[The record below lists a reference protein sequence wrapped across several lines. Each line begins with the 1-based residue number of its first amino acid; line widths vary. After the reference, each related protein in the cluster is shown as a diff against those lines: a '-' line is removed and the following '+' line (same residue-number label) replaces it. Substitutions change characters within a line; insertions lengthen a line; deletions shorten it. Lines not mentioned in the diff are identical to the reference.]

1 MATAEFNYKGKVT
14 SILCSENEK
23 MEEICKRFATKI
35 QTDITN
41 LMLLYSGNTINLHNS
56 LSQIMNNID
65 KQRKVVSILVNT
77 INTITKTKTIT
88 NLIKSDIPIC
98 PECSET
104 IKFDVNNYQIYLSEC
119 RNGHSKFLPIN
130 EYEKTQYIDLNKII
144 CKSCGTNKNKVY
156 DNKMYMCYTCNSV
169 LCPLCKNNHDKKHA
183 VVNYDFKNFL
193 CERHYESYNSY
204 CSYCKVNLC
213 LRCQKYHQEQ
223 NIISFGNIFPEKDE
237 LLVKLEETKKVIDVF
252 KKDIKEII
260 KKLNT
265 VKENIEILYD
275 IYYKMITKFDS
286 RKRNYE
292 TFMSINSFNTNMV
305 FQAVKQINQTNSINN
320 IFNNKVQQLNPTD
333 VNGLNN
339 GFQAV
344 KQINK
349 TNSINIK
356 FKNKVQQLNPTN
368 INNLNNNFQTVQQI
382 NQTQDTNQKIQSILS
397 MYNQMKQQNNTMM
410 MEQNQK
416 NGIMGMQ
423 NNQGFAIPM
432 QMISNMPQQMM
443 AQQPNSLMMGQHQN
457 NGMMVQQG
465 INMMQNQNNNNK
477 NKKYIGCKN
486 IQSNMNTQFSNSMN
500 NQMVNT
506 NPFINSFEQPNNYY

>member
-41 LMLLYSGNTINLHNS
+41 LIFLYSGNTINLHNS

-305 FQAVKQINQTNSINN
+305 FQAVKQINQNNSINN
-320 IFNNKVQQLNPTD
+320 IFNNE
-333 VNGLNN
+333 
-339 GFQAV
+339 
-344 KQINK
+344 
-349 TNSINIK
+349 
-356 FKNKVQQLNPTN
+356 VQQLNPTN

-423 NNQGFAIPM
+423 NNQGLGNPM
-432 QMISNMPQQMM
+432 QMNSNMTQQMM
-443 AQQPNSLMMGQHQN
+443 AQQPNSLMMGN

-500 NQMVNT
+500 NQMMMNT
-506 NPFINSFEQPNNYY
+506 NPFNNPPNQQNNYY

>member
-41 LMLLYSGNTINLHNS
+41 LIFLYSGNTINLHNS

-98 PECSET
+98 PKCSET
-104 IKFDVNNYQIYLSEC
+104 IKFDVKNYQIYLSEC
-119 RNGHSKFLPIN
+119 RNGHIKYLPID

-305 FQAVKQINQTNSINN
+305 FQAVQQINQTN
-320 IFNNKVQQLNPTD
+320 
-333 VNGLNN
+333 
-339 GFQAV
+339 
-344 KQINK
+344 
-349 TNSINIK
+349 
-356 FKNKVQQLNPTN
+356 TN
-368 INNLNNNFQTVQQI
+368 INNLNNNFQAVQQI

-410 MEQNQK
+410 MEQNQN

-423 NNQGFAIPM
+423 NNQGLGNPM
-432 QMISNMPQQMM
+432 QMNSNMPQQMM

-500 NQMVNT
+500 NVAMGAS
-506 NPFINSFEQPNNYY
+506 PFVCYSSRPNNYY

>member
-41 LMLLYSGNTINLHNS
+41 LIFLYSGNTINLHNS

-119 RNGHSKFLPIN
+119 RNGHIKYLPID

-320 IFNNKVQQLNPTD
+320 IFNNEVQQPIT
-333 VNGLNN
+333 
-339 GFQAV
+339 
-344 KQINK
+344 
-349 TNSINIK
+349 
-356 FKNKVQQLNPTN
+356 TN
-368 INNLNNNFQTVQQI
+368 INNLNNNFQAVQQI

-397 MYNQMKQQNNTMM
+397 MYNQMKQQNNTMV
-410 MEQNQK
+410 MEQNQN

-423 NNQGFAIPM
+423 NNQGLGNPM
-432 QMISNMPQQMM
+432 QMNSNMPQQMILNN
-443 AQQPNSLMMGQHQN
+443 QPNSLMMGQHQN

-500 NQMVNT
+500 NVAMGAS
-506 NPFINSFEQPNNYY
+506 PFVGYSSRPNNYY

>member
-41 LMLLYSGNTINLHNS
+41 LIFLYSGNTINLHNS

-305 FQAVKQINQTNSINN
+305 FQAVQQINQTNSINN
-320 IFNNKVQQLNPTD
+320 NFGGNFRAVPQIDRTQG
-333 VNGLNN
+333 VNANMV
-339 GFQAV
+339 FQAEP
-344 KQINK
+344 QINQ
-349 TNSINIK
+349 TNSIK
-356 FKNKVQQLNPTN
+356 
-368 INNLNNNFQTVQQI
+368 NNLNNNFQAVQQI

-410 MEQNQK
+410 MEQNQN

-423 NNQGFAIPM
+423 NNQGLGNPM
-432 QMISNMPQQMM
+432 QMNSNMPQQMM
-443 AQQPNSLMMGQHQN
+443 VSQPNSLMMGQHQN

-500 NQMVNT
+500 NQMMNM
-506 NPFINSFEQPNNYY
+506 NPFNNPPNQQNNYY

>member
-41 LMLLYSGNTINLHNS
+41 LIFLYSGNTINLHNS

-305 FQAVKQINQTNSINN
+305 FQAVQQINQTN
-320 IFNNKVQQLNPTD
+320 
-333 VNGLNN
+333 
-339 GFQAV
+339 
-344 KQINK
+344 
-349 TNSINIK
+349 
-356 FKNKVQQLNPTN
+356 TN
-368 INNLNNNFQTVQQI
+368 INNLNNNFQAVHQI

-397 MYNQMKQQNNTMM
+397 MYNQMKKQNNTMM
-410 MEQNQK
+410 MEQNQN

-423 NNQGFAIPM
+423 NP
-432 QMISNMPQQMM
+432 NMTQQMM
-443 AQQPNSLMMGQHQN
+443 AQQPNSLMMGN

-500 NQMVNT
+500 NQMVKT
-506 NPFINSFEQPNNYY
+506 NPFINSSNQPNNYF

>member
-41 LMLLYSGNTINLHNS
+41 LIFLYSGNTINLHNS

-119 RNGHSKFLPIN
+119 RNGHSKFLPID

-320 IFNNKVQQLNPTD
+320 IFNNEVQQPIT
-333 VNGLNN
+333 
-339 GFQAV
+339 
-344 KQINK
+344 
-349 TNSINIK
+349 
-356 FKNKVQQLNPTN
+356 TN
-368 INNLNNNFQTVQQI
+368 INNLNNNFQAVQQI

-410 MEQNQK
+410 MEQNLI

-423 NNQGFAIPM
+423 NNQGLGNPM
-432 QMISNMPQQMM
+432 QMNSNMTQQMM

-500 NQMVNT
+500 NQMMNM
-506 NPFINSFEQPNNYY
+506 NPFNYSSNQPNNYY

>member
-41 LMLLYSGNTINLHNS
+41 LIFLYSGNTINLHNS

-305 FQAVKQINQTNSINN
+305 FQAVKQINQNNSINN
-320 IFNNKVQQLNPTD
+320 IFNNE
-333 VNGLNN
+333 
-339 GFQAV
+339 
-344 KQINK
+344 
-349 TNSINIK
+349 
-356 FKNKVQQLNPTN
+356 VQQLNPTN

-410 MEQNQK
+410 MKQNQN

-423 NNQGFAIPM
+423 NNQGLGNPM
-432 QMISNMPQQMM
+432 QMNSNMPQQMM

-500 NQMVNT
+500 NAVMGAS
-506 NPFINSFEQPNNYY
+506 PFVGYSSRPNNYY

>member
-41 LMLLYSGNTINLHNS
+41 LIFLYSGNTINLHNS

-305 FQAVKQINQTNSINN
+305 FQAVKQINQNNSINN
-320 IFNNKVQQLNPTD
+320 IFNNE
-333 VNGLNN
+333 
-339 GFQAV
+339 
-344 KQINK
+344 
-349 TNSINIK
+349 
-356 FKNKVQQLNPTN
+356 VQQLNPTN

-410 MEQNQK
+410 MEQNLI

-423 NNQGFAIPM
+423 NNQGLGNPM
-432 QMISNMPQQMM
+432 QMNSNMPQQMM

-500 NQMVNT
+500 NAVMGAS
-506 NPFINSFEQPNNYY
+506 PFVGYSSRPNNYY

>member
-41 LMLLYSGNTINLHNS
+41 LIFLYSGNTINLHNS

-119 RNGHSKFLPIN
+119 RNGHIKYLPIN

-305 FQAVKQINQTNSINN
+305 FQAVQQINQTNE
-320 IFNNKVQQLNPTD
+320 
-333 VNGLNN
+333 
-339 GFQAV
+339 
-344 KQINK
+344 
-349 TNSINIK
+349 
-356 FKNKVQQLNPTN
+356 VQQLNPTN
-368 INNLNNNFQTVQQI
+368 INNLNNNFQAVQQI

-423 NNQGFAIPM
+423 NNQGFANPM

-506 NPFINSFEQPNNYY
+506 NPLIYSSNQTNNYY

>member
-41 LMLLYSGNTINLHNS
+41 LIFLYSGNTINLHNS

-305 FQAVKQINQTNSINN
+305 FQAVQQINQTN
-320 IFNNKVQQLNPTD
+320 
-333 VNGLNN
+333 
-339 GFQAV
+339 
-344 KQINK
+344 
-349 TNSINIK
+349 
-356 FKNKVQQLNPTN
+356 TN
-368 INNLNNNFQTVQQI
+368 INNLNNNFQAVQQI

-410 MEQNQK
+410 MEQNQN

-423 NNQGFAIPM
+423 NNQGLGNPM
-432 QMISNMPQQMM
+432 QMNSNMTQQMM
-443 AQQPNSLMMGQHQN
+443 AQQPNSLMMGN

-500 NQMVNT
+500 NQMVKT
-506 NPFINSFEQPNNYY
+506 NPFINSSNQPNNYF

>member
-41 LMLLYSGNTINLHNS
+41 LIFLYSGNTINLHNS

-305 FQAVKQINQTNSINN
+305 FQAVQQINQTNE
-320 IFNNKVQQLNPTD
+320 
-333 VNGLNN
+333 
-339 GFQAV
+339 
-344 KQINK
+344 
-349 TNSINIK
+349 
-356 FKNKVQQLNPTN
+356 VQQLNPTN

>member
-41 LMLLYSGNTINLHNS
+41 LIFLYSGNTINLHNS

-119 RNGHSKFLPIN
+119 RNGHIKYLPIN

-305 FQAVKQINQTNSINN
+305 FQAVQQINQTNE
-320 IFNNKVQQLNPTD
+320 
-333 VNGLNN
+333 
-339 GFQAV
+339 
-344 KQINK
+344 
-349 TNSINIK
+349 
-356 FKNKVQQLNPTN
+356 VQQLNPTN
-368 INNLNNNFQTVQQI
+368 INNLNNNFQAVQQI

-410 MEQNQK
+410 MKQNQN

-423 NNQGFAIPM
+423 NNQGLGNPM
-432 QMISNMPQQMM
+432 QMISTMPQQMV

-500 NQMVNT
+500 NQLMNM
-506 NPFINSFEQPNNYY
+506 NPFNNPSNQQNNYY

>member
-41 LMLLYSGNTINLHNS
+41 LIFLYSGNTINLHNS

-305 FQAVKQINQTNSINN
+305 FQAVQQINQNNSINN
-320 IFNNKVQQLNPTD
+320 IFNNEVQQ
-333 VNGLNN
+333 
-339 GFQAV
+339 
-344 KQINK
+344 
-349 TNSINIK
+349 
-356 FKNKVQQLNPTN
+356 PTN
-368 INNLNNNFQTVQQI
+368 INNLNNNFQAVQQI

-410 MEQNQK
+410 MKQNQN

-423 NNQGFAIPM
+423 NNQGLGNPM
-432 QMISNMPQQMM
+432 QMNSNMPQQMM

-500 NQMVNT
+500 NQMMNMKT
-506 NPFINSFEQPNNYY
+506 FNNPSYQQNNYY

>member
-41 LMLLYSGNTINLHNS
+41 LIFLYSGNTINLHNS

-119 RNGHSKFLPIN
+119 RNGHIKYLPIN

-305 FQAVKQINQTNSINN
+305 FQAVQQINQT
-320 IFNNKVQQLNPTD
+320 K
-333 VNGLNN
+333 
-339 GFQAV
+339 
-344 KQINK
+344 
-349 TNSINIK
+349 
-356 FKNKVQQLNPTN
+356 QLNPTN
-368 INNLNNNFQTVQQI
+368 INNLNNNFQAVQQI

-423 NNQGFAIPM
+423 NNQGFANPM

-506 NPFINSFEQPNNYY
+506 NPLIYSSNQTNNYY

>member
-41 LMLLYSGNTINLHNS
+41 LIFLYSGNTINLHNS

-119 RNGHSKFLPIN
+119 RNGHIKYLPID

-305 FQAVKQINQTNSINN
+305 FQAVQQINQTNSINN
-320 IFNNKVQQLNPTD
+320 I
-333 VNGLNN
+333 LNN
-339 GFQAV
+339 E
-344 KQINK
+344 
-349 TNSINIK
+349 
-356 FKNKVQQLNPTN
+356 VQQLNPTN
-368 INNLNNNFQTVQQI
+368 INNLNNNFQAVQQI

-423 NNQGFAIPM
+423 NNQGLGNPM
-432 QMISNMPQQMM
+432 QMNSNMTQQMM
-443 AQQPNSLMMGQHQN
+443 AQQPNSLMMGN

-506 NPFINSFEQPNNYY
+506 NPFIYSSNQPNNYY

>member
-41 LMLLYSGNTINLHNS
+41 LIFLYSGNTINLHNS

-305 FQAVKQINQTNSINN
+305 FQAVQQINQTNE
-320 IFNNKVQQLNPTD
+320 
-333 VNGLNN
+333 
-339 GFQAV
+339 
-344 KQINK
+344 
-349 TNSINIK
+349 
-356 FKNKVQQLNPTN
+356 VQQLNPTN
-368 INNLNNNFQTVQQI
+368 INNLNNNFQAVQQI

-410 MEQNQK
+410 MEQNQN

-423 NNQGFAIPM
+423 NNQGLGNPM
-432 QMISNMPQQMM
+432 QMNSNMTQQMM
-443 AQQPNSLMMGQHQN
+443 AQQPNSLMMGN

-500 NQMVNT
+500 NQVMNM
-506 NPFINSFEQPNNYY
+506 NPFNNPSNQQNNYY

>member
-41 LMLLYSGNTINLHNS
+41 LIFLYSGNTINLHNS

-98 PECSET
+98 PKCSET

-305 FQAVKQINQTNSINN
+305 FQAVQQINQTNE
-320 IFNNKVQQLNPTD
+320 
-333 VNGLNN
+333 
-339 GFQAV
+339 
-344 KQINK
+344 
-349 TNSINIK
+349 
-356 FKNKVQQLNPTN
+356 VQQLNPTN
-368 INNLNNNFQTVQQI
+368 INNLNNNFQAVQQI

-410 MEQNQK
+410 MEQNQN

-423 NNQGFAIPM
+423 NNQGLGNPM
-432 QMISNMPQQMM
+432 QMNSNMTQQMM
-443 AQQPNSLMMGQHQN
+443 AQQPNSLMMGN

-500 NQMVNT
+500 KQMMNM
-506 NPFINSFEQPNNYY
+506 NPFNNPPNQQNNYY

>member
-41 LMLLYSGNTINLHNS
+41 LIFLYSGNTINLHNS

-119 RNGHSKFLPIN
+119 RNGHIKYLPID

-305 FQAVKQINQTNSINN
+305 FQAVQQINQTNE
-320 IFNNKVQQLNPTD
+320 
-333 VNGLNN
+333 
-339 GFQAV
+339 
-344 KQINK
+344 
-349 TNSINIK
+349 
-356 FKNKVQQLNPTN
+356 VQQLNPTN
-368 INNLNNNFQTVQQI
+368 INNLNNNFQAVQQI

-410 MEQNQK
+410 MEQNQN

-423 NNQGFAIPM
+423 NP
-432 QMISNMPQQMM
+432 NMTQQMM
-443 AQQPNSLMMGQHQN
+443 AQQPNSLMMGNNNGMMGN

-500 NQMVNT
+500 NQMMNMKT
-506 NPFINSFEQPNNYY
+506 FNNPSYQQNNYY

>member
-41 LMLLYSGNTINLHNS
+41 LIFLYSGNTINLHNS

-98 PECSET
+98 PKCSET

-237 LLVKLEETKKVIDVF
+237 LLVKLEETKKEIDVF

-305 FQAVKQINQTNSINN
+305 FQAVQQINQT
-320 IFNNKVQQLNPTD
+320 K
-333 VNGLNN
+333 
-339 GFQAV
+339 
-344 KQINK
+344 
-349 TNSINIK
+349 
-356 FKNKVQQLNPTN
+356 QLNPTN
-368 INNLNNNFQTVQQI
+368 INNLNNNFQAVQQI

-410 MEQNQK
+410 MEQNLN
-416 NGIMGMQ
+416 NGIMGIQ
-423 NNQGFAIPM
+423 NNQALGNPM
-432 QMISNMPQQMM
+432 QMISTMPQQMV
-443 AQQPNSLMMGQHQN
+443 AQQPNSLMMGNN

-500 NQMVNT
+500 NQKMIVKTFN
-506 NPFINSFEQPNNYY
+506 NPSYQQNNYY

>member
-41 LMLLYSGNTINLHNS
+41 LIFLYSGNTINLHNS

-305 FQAVKQINQTNSINN
+305 FQAVKQINQTNNIYNISNN
-320 IFNNKVQQLNPTD
+320 NVQLLNP
-333 VNGLNN
+333 
-339 GFQAV
+339 
-344 KQINK
+344 
-349 TNSINIK
+349 S
-356 FKNKVQQLNPTN
+356 TN
-368 INNLNNNFQTVQQI
+368 INNLNNNFQAVQQI

-423 NNQGFAIPM
+423 NNQGLGNPM
-432 QMISNMPQQMM
+432 QMNSNMTQQMM

-500 NQMVNT
+500 NVVMGASAFVGY
-506 NPFINSFEQPNNYY
+506 SSQPNNYY

>member
-41 LMLLYSGNTINLHNS
+41 LIFLYSGNTINLHNS

-119 RNGHSKFLPIN
+119 RNGHIKYLPID

-305 FQAVKQINQTNSINN
+305 FQAVQQINQTNE
-320 IFNNKVQQLNPTD
+320 
-333 VNGLNN
+333 
-339 GFQAV
+339 
-344 KQINK
+344 
-349 TNSINIK
+349 
-356 FKNKVQQLNPTN
+356 VQQLNPTN
-368 INNLNNNFQTVQQI
+368 INNLNNNFQAVQQI

-410 MEQNQK
+410 MEQNQN

-423 NNQGFAIPM
+423 NNQGLGNPM
-432 QMISNMPQQMM
+432 QMNSNMV

-500 NQMVNT
+500 NQMGNMYPFN
-506 NPFINSFEQPNNYY
+506 NPSNQQNNYY

>member
-41 LMLLYSGNTINLHNS
+41 LIFLYSGNTINLHNS

-104 IKFDVNNYQIYLSEC
+104 IKFDVNNYQIYLSQC
-119 RNGHSKFLPIN
+119 RNGHIKYLPID

-305 FQAVKQINQTNSINN
+305 FQAVQQINQTN
-320 IFNNKVQQLNPTD
+320 
-333 VNGLNN
+333 
-339 GFQAV
+339 
-344 KQINK
+344 
-349 TNSINIK
+349 
-356 FKNKVQQLNPTN
+356 TN
-368 INNLNNNFQTVQQI
+368 INNLNNNFQAVQQI

-410 MEQNQK
+410 MEQNQN

-423 NNQGFAIPM
+423 NNQGLGNPM
-432 QMISNMPQQMM
+432 QMNSNMPQQMM

-500 NQMVNT
+500 NQMMNMKT
-506 NPFINSFEQPNNYY
+506 FNNPSYQQNNYY

>member
-41 LMLLYSGNTINLHNS
+41 LIFLYSGNTINLHNS

-169 LCPLCKNNHDKKHA
+169 LCPLCRNNHDKKHA

-305 FQAVKQINQTNSINN
+305 FQAVQQINQTNE
-320 IFNNKVQQLNPTD
+320 
-333 VNGLNN
+333 
-339 GFQAV
+339 
-344 KQINK
+344 
-349 TNSINIK
+349 
-356 FKNKVQQLNPTN
+356 VQQLNPTN
-368 INNLNNNFQTVQQI
+368 INNLNNNFQAVQQI

-410 MEQNQK
+410 MEQNQN

-423 NNQGFAIPM
+423 NNQGLGNPM
-432 QMISNMPQQMM
+432 QMNSNMPQQMM

-465 INMMQNQNNNNK
+465 INMM
-477 NKKYIGCKN
+477 
-486 IQSNMNTQFSNSMN
+486 
-500 NQMVNT
+500 
-506 NPFINSFEQPNNYY
+506 

>member
-41 LMLLYSGNTINLHNS
+41 LIFLYSGNTINLHNS

-305 FQAVKQINQTNSINN
+305 FQAVQQINQTNE
-320 IFNNKVQQLNPTD
+320 VQQLNPT
-333 VNGLNN
+333 
-339 GFQAV
+339 
-344 KQINK
+344 
-349 TNSINIK
+349 
-356 FKNKVQQLNPTN
+356 
-368 INNLNNNFQTVQQI
+368 INNLNNNFQAVQQI

-410 MEQNQK
+410 MEQNQN

-423 NNQGFAIPM
+423 NP
-432 QMISNMPQQMM
+432 NMTQQMM

-500 NQMVNT
+500 NQMGNMYPFN
-506 NPFINSFEQPNNYY
+506 NPSNQQNNYY

>member
-41 LMLLYSGNTINLHNS
+41 LIFLYSGNTINLHNS

-98 PECSET
+98 PKCSET

-119 RNGHSKFLPIN
+119 RNGHIKYLPID

-169 LCPLCKNNHDKKHA
+169 LCPLCRNNHDKKHA

-305 FQAVKQINQTNSINN
+305 FQAVQQINQTNE
-320 IFNNKVQQLNPTD
+320 
-333 VNGLNN
+333 
-339 GFQAV
+339 
-344 KQINK
+344 
-349 TNSINIK
+349 
-356 FKNKVQQLNPTN
+356 VQQLNPTN
-368 INNLNNNFQTVQQI
+368 INNLNNNFQAVQQI

-397 MYNQMKQQNNTMM
+397 MYNQMKQQNNTMV
-410 MEQNQK
+410 MEQNQN

-423 NNQGFAIPM
+423 NNQGLGNPM
-432 QMISNMPQQMM
+432 QMNSNMPQQMM

-500 NQMVNT
+500 NQMMNM
-506 NPFINSFEQPNNYY
+506 NPFNNPPNQQNNYY

>member
-41 LMLLYSGNTINLHNS
+41 LIFLYSGNTINLHNS

-98 PECSET
+98 PKCSET
-104 IKFDVNNYQIYLSEC
+104 IKFDVNNYQIYLSAC
-119 RNGHSKFLPIN
+119 RNGHIKYLPID

-305 FQAVKQINQTNSINN
+305 FQAVQQINQTNE
-320 IFNNKVQQLNPTD
+320 
-333 VNGLNN
+333 
-339 GFQAV
+339 
-344 KQINK
+344 
-349 TNSINIK
+349 
-356 FKNKVQQLNPTN
+356 VQQLNPTN
-368 INNLNNNFQTVQQI
+368 INNLNNNFQAVQQI

-397 MYNQMKQQNNTMM
+397 MYNQMKQQNNTMV
-410 MEQNQK
+410 MEQNQN

-423 NNQGFAIPM
+423 NNQGLGNPM
-432 QMISNMPQQMM
+432 QMNSNMPQQMM
-443 AQQPNSLMMGQHQN
+443 AQQPNSLMMGNN

-500 NQMVNT
+500 NQMMNMKT
-506 NPFINSFEQPNNYY
+506 FNNPSYQQNNYY

>member
-41 LMLLYSGNTINLHNS
+41 LIFLYSGNTINLHNS

-119 RNGHSKFLPIN
+119 RNGHIKYLPID

-305 FQAVKQINQTNSINN
+305 FQAVQQINQTNSINN
-320 IFNNKVQQLNPTD
+320 IFNNKVQQPIT
-333 VNGLNN
+333 
-339 GFQAV
+339 
-344 KQINK
+344 
-349 TNSINIK
+349 
-356 FKNKVQQLNPTN
+356 TN
-368 INNLNNNFQTVQQI
+368 INNLNNNFQAVQQI

-423 NNQGFAIPM
+423 NNQGLGNPM
-432 QMISNMPQQMM
+432 QMNSNMTQQMM
-443 AQQPNSLMMGQHQN
+443 AQQPNSLMMGN

-500 NQMVNT
+500 NQMGNM
-506 NPFINSFEQPNNYY
+506 NPFNNAPYQQNNYY

>member
-41 LMLLYSGNTINLHNS
+41 LIFLYSGNTINLHNS

-119 RNGHSKFLPIN
+119 RNGHIKYLPIN

-305 FQAVKQINQTNSINN
+305 FQAVQQINQTNE
-320 IFNNKVQQLNPTD
+320 
-333 VNGLNN
+333 
-339 GFQAV
+339 
-344 KQINK
+344 
-349 TNSINIK
+349 
-356 FKNKVQQLNPTN
+356 VQQLNPTN
-368 INNLNNNFQTVQQI
+368 INNLNNNFQAVQQI

-410 MEQNQK
+410 MEQNQN

-423 NNQGFAIPM
+423 NNQGLGNPM
-432 QMISNMPQQMM
+432 QMNSNMPQQMM

-500 NQMVNT
+500 NQLMNM
-506 NPFINSFEQPNNYY
+506 NPFNNPSNQQNNYY

>member
-41 LMLLYSGNTINLHNS
+41 LIFLYSGNTINLHNS

-305 FQAVKQINQTNSINN
+305 FQAVKQINQNNSINN
-320 IFNNKVQQLNPTD
+320 IFNNE
-333 VNGLNN
+333 
-339 GFQAV
+339 
-344 KQINK
+344 
-349 TNSINIK
+349 
-356 FKNKVQQLNPTN
+356 VQQLNPTN

-410 MEQNQK
+410 MEQNQN

-423 NNQGFAIPM
+423 NNQGLGNPM
-432 QMISNMPQQMM
+432 QMNSNMTQQMM
-443 AQQPNSLMMGQHQN
+443 AQQPNSLMMGN

-500 NQMVNT
+500 NQMMMNT
-506 NPFINSFEQPNNYY
+506 NPFNNPPNQQNNYY

>member
-41 LMLLYSGNTINLHNS
+41 LIFLYSGNTINLHNS

-320 IFNNKVQQLNPTD
+320 IFNNEVQQPIT
-333 VNGLNN
+333 
-339 GFQAV
+339 
-344 KQINK
+344 
-349 TNSINIK
+349 
-356 FKNKVQQLNPTN
+356 TN
-368 INNLNNNFQTVQQI
+368 INNLNNNFQAVQQI

-397 MYNQMKQQNNTMM
+397 MYNQMKKQNNTMM
-410 MEQNQK
+410 MEQNLN

-423 NNQGFAIPM
+423 NNQGLGNPM
-432 QMISNMPQQMM
+432 QMNSNMTQQMM
-443 AQQPNSLMMGQHQN
+443 AQQPNSLMMGN

-500 NQMVNT
+500 NQKMNVKTFNY
-506 NPFINSFEQPNNYY
+506 PSYQQNNYY

>member
-41 LMLLYSGNTINLHNS
+41 LIFLYSGNTINLHNS

-119 RNGHSKFLPIN
+119 RNGHIKYLPID

-305 FQAVKQINQTNSINN
+305 FQAVQQINQT
-320 IFNNKVQQLNPTD
+320 K
-333 VNGLNN
+333 
-339 GFQAV
+339 
-344 KQINK
+344 
-349 TNSINIK
+349 
-356 FKNKVQQLNPTN
+356 QLNPTN
-368 INNLNNNFQTVQQI
+368 INNLNNNFQAVQQI

-397 MYNQMKQQNNTMM
+397 MYNQMKQQNNTMV
-410 MEQNQK
+410 MEQNQN

-423 NNQGFAIPM
+423 NNQGLGNPM
-432 QMISNMPQQMM
+432 QMNSNMTQQMM
-443 AQQPNSLMMGQHQN
+443 AQQPNSLMMGN

-500 NQMVNT
+500 NQKMNVKTFNY
-506 NPFINSFEQPNNYY
+506 PSYQQNNYY

>member
-41 LMLLYSGNTINLHNS
+41 LIFLYSGNTINLHNS

-305 FQAVKQINQTNSINN
+305 FQAVQQINQTNE
-320 IFNNKVQQLNPTD
+320 
-333 VNGLNN
+333 
-339 GFQAV
+339 
-344 KQINK
+344 
-349 TNSINIK
+349 
-356 FKNKVQQLNPTN
+356 VQQLNPTN
-368 INNLNNNFQTVQQI
+368 INNLNNNFQAVQQI

-410 MEQNQK
+410 MKQNQN
-416 NGIMGMQ
+416 NGIMGTQ
-423 NNQGFAIPM
+423 NNQGLGNPM
-432 QMISNMPQQMM
+432 QMVSNMPHQMV

-500 NQMVNT
+500 NQMGNMYPFN
-506 NPFINSFEQPNNYY
+506 NPSNQQNNYY

>member
-41 LMLLYSGNTINLHNS
+41 LIFLYSGNTINLHNS

-98 PECSET
+98 PKCSET

-119 RNGHSKFLPIN
+119 RNGHIKYLPIN

-305 FQAVKQINQTNSINN
+305 FQAVQQINQTNE
-320 IFNNKVQQLNPTD
+320 
-333 VNGLNN
+333 
-339 GFQAV
+339 
-344 KQINK
+344 
-349 TNSINIK
+349 
-356 FKNKVQQLNPTN
+356 VQQLNPTN
-368 INNLNNNFQTVQQI
+368 INNLNNNFQAVQQI

-410 MEQNQK
+410 MEQNQN

-423 NNQGFAIPM
+423 NNQGLGNPM
-432 QMISNMPQQMM
+432 QMNSNMPQQMM

-500 NQMVNT
+500 NQMMNM
-506 NPFINSFEQPNNYY
+506 NPFNNPPNQQNNYY

>member
-41 LMLLYSGNTINLHNS
+41 LIFLYSGNTINLHNS

-305 FQAVKQINQTNSINN
+305 FQAVQQINQTNSINN
-320 IFNNKVQQLNPTD
+320 IFNNEVQQ
-333 VNGLNN
+333 
-339 GFQAV
+339 
-344 KQINK
+344 
-349 TNSINIK
+349 
-356 FKNKVQQLNPTN
+356 PTN
-368 INNLNNNFQTVQQI
+368 INNLNNNFQAVQQI

-410 MEQNQK
+410 MKQNQN

-423 NNQGFAIPM
+423 NNQGLGNPM
-432 QMISNMPQQMM
+432 QMNSNMPQQMM

-500 NQMVNT
+500 NQMGNMYPFN
-506 NPFINSFEQPNNYY
+506 NPSNQQNNYY

>member
-41 LMLLYSGNTINLHNS
+41 LIFLYSGNTINLHNS

-119 RNGHSKFLPIN
+119 RNGHIKYLPID

-320 IFNNKVQQLNPTD
+320 IFNNKVQQLNPT
-333 VNGLNN
+333 
-339 GFQAV
+339 
-344 KQINK
+344 
-349 TNSINIK
+349 
-356 FKNKVQQLNPTN
+356 N

-397 MYNQMKQQNNTMM
+397 MYNQMKQQNNTMVM
-410 MEQNQK
+410 MEQNQN

-423 NNQGFAIPM
+423 NNQGLGNPM
-432 QMISNMPQQMM
+432 QMNSNMV

-500 NQMVNT
+500 NQKMNVKTFNY
-506 NPFINSFEQPNNYY
+506 PSYQQNNYY

>member
-41 LMLLYSGNTINLHNS
+41 LIFLYSGNTINLHNS

-98 PECSET
+98 PKCSET

-305 FQAVKQINQTNSINN
+305 FQAVQQINQTN
-320 IFNNKVQQLNPTD
+320 
-333 VNGLNN
+333 
-339 GFQAV
+339 
-344 KQINK
+344 
-349 TNSINIK
+349 
-356 FKNKVQQLNPTN
+356 TN
-368 INNLNNNFQTVQQI
+368 INNLNNNFQAVQQI

-397 MYNQMKQQNNTMM
+397 MYNQMKQQNNTMV
-410 MEQNQK
+410 MEQNQN

-423 NNQGFAIPM
+423 NNQGLGNPM
-432 QMISNMPQQMM
+432 QMNSNMPQQMM

-500 NQMVNT
+500 NQMMNMKT
-506 NPFINSFEQPNNYY
+506 FNNPSYQQNNYY

>member
-41 LMLLYSGNTINLHNS
+41 LIFLYSGNTINLHNS

-305 FQAVKQINQTNSINN
+305 FQAVQQINQTN
-320 IFNNKVQQLNPTD
+320 
-333 VNGLNN
+333 
-339 GFQAV
+339 
-344 KQINK
+344 
-349 TNSINIK
+349 
-356 FKNKVQQLNPTN
+356 TN
-368 INNLNNNFQTVQQI
+368 INNLNNNFQAVHQI

-397 MYNQMKQQNNTMM
+397 MYNQMKKQNNTMM
-410 MEQNQK
+410 MEQNQN

-423 NNQGFAIPM
+423 NNQGLLNPI
-432 QMISNMPQQMM
+432 QMNSNMALQTM

-500 NQMVNT
+500 NQKMNVKTFNY
-506 NPFINSFEQPNNYY
+506 PSYQQNNYY

>member
-41 LMLLYSGNTINLHNS
+41 LIFLYSGNTINLHNS

-265 VKENIEILYD
+265 VKENIELLYD

-305 FQAVKQINQTNSINN
+305 FQAVKQINQNNSINN
-320 IFNNKVQQLNPTD
+320 IFNNE
-333 VNGLNN
+333 
-339 GFQAV
+339 
-344 KQINK
+344 
-349 TNSINIK
+349 
-356 FKNKVQQLNPTN
+356 VQQLNPTN
-368 INNLNNNFQTVQQI
+368 INNLNNNFQAVQQI

-397 MYNQMKQQNNTMM
+397 MYNQMKQQKNTMM
-410 MEQNQK
+410 MEQNLN

-423 NNQGFAIPM
+423 NNQGLLNPI
-432 QMISNMPQQMM
+432 QMNSNMALQTM

-500 NQMVNT
+500 NVVMGAS
-506 NPFINSFEQPNNYY
+506 PFVGYSSQPNNYY

>member
-41 LMLLYSGNTINLHNS
+41 LIFLYSGNTINLHNS

-305 FQAVKQINQTNSINN
+305 FQAVQQINQTNE
-320 IFNNKVQQLNPTD
+320 
-333 VNGLNN
+333 
-339 GFQAV
+339 
-344 KQINK
+344 
-349 TNSINIK
+349 
-356 FKNKVQQLNPTN
+356 VQQLNPTN
-368 INNLNNNFQTVQQI
+368 INNLNNNFQAVQQI

-410 MEQNQK
+410 MEQNQN

-423 NNQGFAIPM
+423 NNQGLGNPM
-432 QMISNMPQQMM
+432 QMNSNMPQQMM

-500 NQMVNT
+500 NQLMNM
-506 NPFINSFEQPNNYY
+506 NPFNNPSNQQNNYY